1 MKTIRHPSTIVNDE
15 TGVPDPFARV
25 FSGCIFIVNRR
36 QNG

>member
-1 MKTIRHPSTIVNDE
+1 MKTIPTSDHHCEQE